1 MTPQDSASLLSGQ
14 SITVLLL
21 GLNFLLLGWIMIRVR
36 RDLADIKS
44 SLKRIIQAV
53 QPINSPEVIAPQVN
67 TPDFQDQPQQA
78 ETILGPQ
85 AKSASN
91 IVAFIAARQAGS
103 SLQEAA
109 QQYDL
114 TEDEAFAIS
123 VSYRD
128 AAPSPAN
135 NDAMS

>member
-67 TPDFQDQPQQA
+67 IPDVQDQPQQA
-78 ETILGPQ
+78 GTILGPQ
-85 AKSASN
+85 AKTAPN

-109 QQYDL
+109 EQYDL
-114 TEDEAFAIS
+114 TEDEAVAIS

-128 AAPSPAN
+128 AAPSAAN